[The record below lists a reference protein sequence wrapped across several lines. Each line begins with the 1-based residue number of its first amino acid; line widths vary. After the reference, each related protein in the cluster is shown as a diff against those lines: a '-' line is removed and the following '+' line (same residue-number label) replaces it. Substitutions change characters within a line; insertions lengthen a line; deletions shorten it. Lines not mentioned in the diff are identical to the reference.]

1 MANKHH
7 VVIHGLARAVSAQP
21 GPTPVGWNQPGA
33 RGFTFIE
40 ISIVV
45 VIIATLVGISG
56 PLFIRFVETAKE
68 TGAVQELRLV
78 EQEITAH
85 IGRTGF
91 PPASLAEIGMDQLRD
106 PWGRPY
112 EYLRLVEV
120 PDSEDGGNGNG
131 GNGGGGN
138 GGNGGNGN
146 GGNGNGNGGNGNGG
160 NGNGGNGGG
169 GGVGQARKDQFLV
182 PLNSD
187 YDLYSKGPD
196 GKSSP
201 PLTAKES
208 RDDIIRAN
216 DGAYFGLA
224 SEY

>member
-1 MANKHH
+1 MGTRHH
-7 VVIHGLARAVSAQP
+7 VVNHGVAGDSSRP
-21 GPTPVGWNQPGA
+21 GPTPIGWNQPGA

-56 PLFIRFVETAKE
+56 PVFFRFIKSAKE
-68 TGAVQELRLV
+68 TGAAEELRQIEL
-78 EQEITAH
+78 EISAH

-91 PPASLAEIGMDQLRD
+91 PPASLAEIGMDQLLD

-112 EYLRLVEV
+112 EYLRLVDA
-120 PDSEDGGNGNG
+120 PDSDDGGNGNG
-131 GNGGGGN
+131 
-138 GGNGGNGN
+138 
-146 GGNGNGNGGNGNGG
+146 GNGNGGNGNGG

-169 GGVGQARKDQFLV
+169 GNNGNGGNGGGNGNGGGVGQARKDHFLV

-201 PLTAKES
+201 PLTAEAS

-224 SEY
+224 SDY